1 MRRWLLILL
10 LLMLPAII
18 WAQRE
23 LVIEG
28 PNDQVAVVTLQV
40 KSDFN
45 PDNGTLKLTI
55 SGDETAEC
63 NALWLLEDATAY
75 RDLPKYFKQHGKKLK
90 LSAFVKEQIK
100 FMNLGGKTALPVVS
114 VTGAKLMGNPTIYTK
129 TSVKAAIQKQILPLD
144 NRSAYIM
151 NLQVEPGVEQVD
163 LVLHNPLLLFTKK
176 CKTILAFIGKDA
188 TMSFD
193 VKVDHCVPNA
203 SLLDQLREYNSIFT
217 KGEASLQQ
225 MKENKDNSLGS
236 FKALLVNELN
246 QIDLKHFE
254 NTKCQ
259 EIDEALVAFKALMER
274 IVNFDTTLPMDAG
287 GNGNSGTA
295 GGGQASSGG
304 NGGKAGTPAV
314 EDCNF
319 KKVNED
325 LKAAVVKLNTYAND
339 WMSATDPAVKQAK
352 KVAFDSLVKE
362 TDAKVNAL
370 SPACK
375 KKVDST
381 AWKNYE
387 MAKKLIKN

>member
-1 MRRWLLILL
+1 MKPKTLTLL
-10 LLMLPAII
+10 LLMLPAIL

-28 PNDQVAVVTLQV
+28 PNDQVGVVALQV

-63 NALWLLEDATAY
+63 NALWFLEDATAY
-75 RDLPKYFKQHGKKLK
+75 RDLAEYFKQHGQKLK
-90 LSAFVKEQIK
+90 LSTFVKDQIK
-100 FMNLGGKTALPVVS
+100 FMNLSIKTALPVIDVK
-114 VTGAKLMGNPTIYTK
+114 GAKLMGNPTIYTK
-129 TSVKAAIQKQILPLD
+129 TNVKDAIQKQILPLD
-144 NRSAYIM
+144 NRSAYNM
-151 NLQVEPGVEQVD
+151 TLQVEPGVEQVD
-163 LVLHNPLLLFTKK
+163 LVLHNPLLLFIQKGK
-176 CKTILAFIGKDA
+176 SQLAFIGKDV

-193 VKVDHCVPNA
+193 VKVDHCIPNA
-203 SLLDQLREYNSIFT
+203 SLLDQLKEYNAIFS
-217 KGEASLQQ
+217 KGEASLQL
-225 MKENKDNSLGS
+225 MKDKNDVSLGS
-236 FKALLVNELN
+236 FKSLLINELN
-246 QIDLKHFE
+246 QIDLKRFE
-254 NTKCQ
+254 NTQCQ
-259 EIDEALVAFKALMER
+259 EIDEALAAFKALMDR
-274 IVNFDTTLPMDAG
+274 IVNFDTTIKMDAG
-287 GNGNSGTA
+287 GNGGGAAN
-295 GGGQASSGG
+295 GGQATAGA

-325 LKAAVVKLNTYAND
+325 LKSAVVKLNSYAND